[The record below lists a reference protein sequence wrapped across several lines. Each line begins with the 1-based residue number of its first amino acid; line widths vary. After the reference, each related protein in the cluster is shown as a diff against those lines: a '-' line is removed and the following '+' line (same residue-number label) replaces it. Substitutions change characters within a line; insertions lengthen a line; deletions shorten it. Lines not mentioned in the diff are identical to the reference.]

1 MRIDK
6 KVYKYIDY
14 ELLHYEDNKKRLD
27 EIREEILEASP
38 LPPDGQPH
46 GQGSTSNP
54 TEQKAVKLISSVAL
68 MKIEKTIG
76 AIDKVYDHLEND
88 YKKFFDW
95 NYKRN
100 AGIVK
105 TCQEVNISEKTYHRW
120 RDRIVYMV
128 GEEMGFF

>member
-14 ELLHYEDNKKRLD
+14 ELQHYEDNKKKLE

-38 LPPDGQPH
+38 LPPDGQPK

-68 MKIEKTIG
+68 VKIEKTLNS
-76 AIDKVYDHLEND
+76 IDKVYDRLEQD
-88 YKKFFDW
+88 YKNFFDW
-95 NYKRN
+95 NYKKGV
-100 AGIVK
+100 GIVR
-105 TCQEVNISEKTYHRW
+105 TCQEVNISERTFYNM
-120 RDRIVYMV
+120 RDKIVYNV
-128 GEEMGFF
+128 GMELGLI

>member
-14 ELLHYEDNKKRLD
+14 ELMHYEDNKKKLE
-27 EIREEILEASP
+27 EIREEILESSP
-38 LPPDGQPH
+38 LPPDGQPK

-68 MKIEKTIG
+68 MKIEKTLD
-76 AIDKVYDHLEND
+76 AINRVYNNLESD
-88 YKKFFDW
+88 YKLFFDW
-95 NYKRN
+95 HYIKG

-105 TCQEVNISEKTYHRW
+105 TCQETKISEATYYRW
-120 RDRIVYMV
+120 RDRIIYMV
-128 GEEMGFF
+128 GEEMGLI

>member
-46 GQGSTSNP
+46 GQGGNSNP

-76 AIDKVYDHLEND
+76 AIDKVYDRLEND
-88 YKKFFDW
+88 HKKFFDW
-95 NYKRN
+95 NYKKN
-100 AGIVK
+100 AGIVR
-105 TCQEVNISEKTYHRW
+105 TCQEVGIAERTYYNM
-120 RDRIVYMV
+120 RDKIVYNV
-128 GEEMGFF
+128 GMELGLI